1 MHKLNERV
9 YSVWRLTYLILQY
22 YLNIRQII
30 SNITKSVDINSGV
43 KKIKFVLKYVLIC
56 YKDKLYLVFTKII
69 NKFTKFDY

>member
-43 KKIKFVLKYVLIC
+43 KKFVLEYVLIC

-69 NKFTKFDY
+69 KKFTKFDY

>member
-22 YLNIRQII
+22 YLNIRQTI

-56 YKDKLYLVFTKII
+56 YKDKLYLVFTKKF